1 MMMSVVHAAPAPQP
15 LGDIRLVKPATAEGI
30 DQSGQDQVQ
39 TVGQYLMK
47 PLRAKA
53 ITIDGIPVRGT
64 RVAFRVV
71 SAPKKA
77 EGWMLESRV
86 TTDSLGIA
94 ETTFRLGSKTGA
106 YVVEARLL
114 EGSAGTDEVFFEVVG
129 RASNWVMKLIMGMLG
144 GLGMFLYGMRIMSD
158 GLKRSAGSRM
168 RFILRTLTVSR
179 FRGLIAG
186 AFVTTVIQSSSAT
199 TVMLV
204 SFVEAGL
211 IKFPHTLGVIL
222 GADIG
227 TTITAQIIAF
237 KVTDLA
243 LLLVAGGFALRLF
256 AKKESLQAI
265 GEAILGFG
273 LVFNGMN
280 LMSKAMVPLRSYQPF
295 IDMLISLENPLL
307 GILAGTVLTAVLQ
320 SSSAVT
326 GIIIVLGQQ
335 GLLTLDAAIPMI
347 LGANIGTTI
356 TAGLASLSGGRE
368 AKRVATAHTFF
379 KIGGVLLFIFWIPSF
394 ADIIRAIS
402 PSAPEGLSLVAGQ
415 AAVVPRQIANAHT
428 IFNVGLAAIFFPFA
442 GLMAR
447 QITRLLPDTPVPP
460 GIKPAVA
467 HLDSNLIKTPDL
479 ALNMARAEVVDMT
492 ELVKI
497 MLGQVI
503 IPFEATEEPADPYY
517 PNLKLI
523 EGIQMREKKVDYLS
537 EQISVYLF
545 EISRGN
551 LTNEQANESYALVS
565 IVHDLESIGD
575 VIDKSLTPLARKKL
589 NLGIPFSDEG
599 KAELQAFHTKAMKQ
613 LSRCKDA
620 ITEMDPV
627 QASKIITKGITY
639 LGLKAELKRTHF
651 ERVRMGHE
659 PSIATDEI
667 HVEMMEDLKK
677 INDHAANIANTI
689 LEAVDPHKSR
699 LAI

>member
-1 MMMSVVHAAPAPQP
+1 M
-15 LGDIRLVKPATAEGI
+15 TAEGL

-39 TVGQYLMK
+39 TVGLQLDK
-47 PLRAKA
+47 PLRTQVILA
-53 ITIDGIPVRGT
+53 DGTPVGGT
-64 RVAFRVV
+64 TVAFQVV
-71 SAPKKA
+71 NAPKKA
-77 EGWMLESRV
+77 RGWSLESQV

-94 ETTFRLGSKTGA
+94 ETMFRIGDKTGT

-114 EGSAGTDEVFFEVVG
+114 DGKAGTDEVFFEVIG
-129 RASNWVMKLIMGMLG
+129 RASTWIAKLIMGLLG

-168 RFILRTLTVSR
+168 RFILRALTVSR

-280 LMSKAMVPLRSYQPF
+280 LMSKAMIPLRAYQPF
-295 IDMLISLENPLL
+295 IDMLTSLEYPLL
-307 GILAGTVLTAVLQ
+307 GIIAGTALTAILQ

-356 TAGLASLSGGRE
+356 TAGLASLGGGRE
-368 AKRVATAHTFF
+368 AKRVAVAHTFF
-379 KIGGVLLFIFWIPSF
+379 KIGGVLLFLFWIPSF
-394 ADIIRAIS
+394 ADLVRGIS
-402 PSAPEGLSLVAGQ
+402 PGPPEGTSLIAAQ

-428 IFNVGLAAIFFPFA
+428 IFNVGLAFVFFPFA

-503 IPFEATEEPADPYY
+503 IPFEETEEPPDPYY
-517 PNLKLI
+517 PDLKLI
-523 EGIQMREKKVDYLS
+523 EGIQMREKKVDYLD

-565 IVHDLESIGD
+565 IVHDLEAIGD
-575 VIDKSLTPLARKKL
+575 VIDKSLAPLARKTL
-589 NLGIPFSDEG
+589 ALGVPFSEEG
-599 KAELQAFHTKAMKQ
+599 KAELQAYHTKAMKQ

-620 ITEMDPV
+620 ITEMDPT
-627 QASKIITKGITY
+627 QASKIIAKGITY
-639 LGLKAELKRTHF
+639 LSLKAELKRTHF
-651 ERVRMGHE
+651 ERVRLGHE

-689 LEAVDPHKSR
+689 LEAVDPQKTR
-699 LAI
+699 RA